1 MTALKESLKNTEK
14 LLDDALLTLESV
26 TVVSVCIQFL
36 EDFEHDFVY
45 NLREAMP
52 MKITRNRRVRNR
64 NNNRL

>member
-45 NLREAMP
+45 NLREAMT